1 MIIISLILAALAKL
15 ISPILGISTQQNFP
29 PALSSAEEKECFSK
43 MKLGDEE
50 ARQTLILHNLRLVS
64 HIVRKYYSNSKNQDD
79 LVSIGTIG
87 LVKAVD
93 TYNVDN
99 GTRFATYASKCIQN
113 EILMSFRAEKKHS
126 SDVSINETIDVD
138 KEGNPLSY
146 IDVIS
151 SDENV
156 SEDTERKIMSE
167 RALRC
172 IKKVLTLRE
181 KQVIIMRY
189 GLCGSPELT
198 QREIAEKLGISRSYV
213 SRIEKSALEK
223 LKGALDSYMY

>member
-1 MIIISLILAALAKL
+1 MVIFSLILAALARFL
-15 ISPILGISTQQNFP
+15 SPILGISTTQSFP
-29 PALSSAEEKECFSK
+29 PALTQSEEKECFSM
-43 MKLGDEE
+43 MKNGDEE
-50 ARQTLILHNLRLVS
+50 ARQKLILHNLRLVS
-64 HIVRKYYSNSKNQDD
+64 HIVRKYYSNNKNQED

-93 TYNVDN
+93 TYNTDN

-113 EILMSFRAEKKHS
+113 EILMSFRSEKKHS

-138 KEGNPLSY
+138 REGNPLSY

-156 SEDTERKIMSE
+156 CEDTELKIMSE

-172 IKKVLTLRE
+172 IKTILSLRE
-181 KQVIIMRY
+181 RQIIIMRY
-189 GLCGSPELT
+189 GLCGTEELT

-223 LKGALDSYMY
+223 LKSALG